1 MSKTLPSS
9 FRTTMSRPSNLFPV
23 SITDVASNLISFI
36 SSAGRF
42 PDRICDRNET
52 SSRIL
57 WHIGWKLSWLDCG
70 EVKNEAV
77 QGTFFYHEKL
87 IKLTK

>member
-57 WHIGWKLSWLDCG
+57 WHIGWKLSWLDWEEDG
-70 EVKNEAV
+70 RLRDILGIERS
-77 QGTFFYHEKL
+77 
-87 IKLTK
+87 